1 MHEAEHCVGIA
12 VGFEEESEREHLG
25 RRCAGAP
32 PEKRKCHEVL
42 AGISSVELCKGI
54 LHMYISGTSK

>member
-1 MHEAEHCVGIA
+1 MVRIA

-32 PEKRKCHEVL
+32 PEMRKCHEVL
-42 AGISSVELCKGI
+42 AGIPRSVI
-54 LHMYISGTSK
+54 VQRNITYYADNVQ